1 MNKNDR
7 KQLQEAVELISKAMT
22 IVEDVKYSEEEKYEN
37 LSEGLKCSERGE
49 TFTENVDELDSVLT
63 SMEENVSIIENVID
77 K

>member
-7 KQLQEAVELISKAMT
+7 KQLQKAVDLINEART

-37 LSEGLKCSERGE
+37 LSEGLKCSEKGE
-49 TFTENVDELDSVLT
+49 KFTENVDELDSVVS
-63 SMEENVSIIENVID
+63 SMEDVCSDIENVID

>member
-7 KQLQEAVELISKAMT
+7 KQLQEAVELMNRAMT

-49 TFTENVDELDSVLT
+49 KFTENVDELDCVVSAI
-63 SMEENVSIIENVID
+63 EENVFIIETVID